1 MQITGDPWVLE
12 VVKGYK
18 LELDCKPVQHRPPP
32 PLIMSKKDTAL
43 TQTEIEKMVTKRA
56 IVPVAPC
63 DGQFLSQ
70 LFLIPKKD
78 GSSRPVVNLKAL
90 NKFITRKKF
99 KMEGAHFLR
108 DLLRPGDWMASI
120 DLKDAYF
127 SVTMAQQ
134 DRKLLRFSWQ
144 GQMYEFQCLPF
155 GLSSAPRVFTK
166 LLKPVTA
173 LLRQRGL
180 RLILYL
186 DDMLLMAQSKFE
198 LKAFVKLVPQFLQL
212 LGFNINWGK
221 SVLPPTQRIQFLG
234 FTVDSVEMSMW
245 LPGQNQSGLQG
256 HAETAF
262 HHSARVISD
271 DWASDSNGSG
281 HSTSPIVLS
290 SASAAKEQDILDIS
304 LILNKGHSGTRS
316 SAGSAVVEGSSQR
329 VEWEGNTSSVPRCVH
344 GNRCLPTGMG
354 STMRRFAIWR
364 PVDRQGAIHAHKL
377 PGALGGNVR
386 GENICQ
392 TEAEPPHSPTNG
404 QHNCCGI
411 YQQNGRH
418 TLKHPIEHGVQ
429 PLAMVGITLSAE
441 HLPGIHNTTADAES
455 RTFHSS
461 AEWQLLPSVF
471 RRINT
476 LLGPCQVDLFATR
489 LNHQLPCYISWHPDH
504 FAMSTD
510 AFLGKWTCF
519 LGYAFPPFALV
530 VPPKSEERE
539 KLTIGSSPIMAITS
553 LVPSPSRVL
562 GPKPS
567 ANTDVQQH
575 TSGSFRS
582 PTPNGDPRASP
593 VSRMEGLRK
602 NHRAAGILER
612 SSKLILSGWSKGTSI
627 LPVRLEEME
636 LLV

>member
-32 PLIMSKKDTAL
+32 PLIMSEKDTAL

-198 LKAFVKLVPQFLQL
+198 LKAFVKLVPQFMQL
-212 LGFNINWGK
+212 L
-221 SVLPPTQRIQFLG
+221 
-234 FTVDSVEMSMW
+234 
-245 LPGQNQSGLQG
+245 
-256 HAETAF
+256 
-262 HHSARVISD
+262 
-271 DWASDSNGSG
+271 
-281 HSTSPIVLS
+281 
-290 SASAAKEQDILDIS
+290 
-304 LILNKGHSGTRS
+304 
-316 SAGSAVVEGSSQR
+316 
-329 VEWEGNTSSVPRCVH
+329 
-344 GNRCLPTGMG
+344 
-354 STMRRFAIWR
+354 
-364 PVDRQGAIHAHKL
+364 
-377 PGALGGNVR
+377 
-386 GENICQ
+386 
-392 TEAEPPHSPTNG
+392 
-404 QHNCCGI
+404 
-411 YQQNGRH
+411 
-418 TLKHPIEHGVQ
+418 HGVQ
-429 PLAMVGITLSAE
+429 HQLGQICSSPYTEDSI
-441 HLPGIHNTTADAES
+441 S
-455 RTFHSS
+455 RVHGGFSGDVHVAT
-461 AEWQLLPSVF
+461 WPKSV
-471 RRINT
+471 RPA
-476 LLGPCQVDLFATR
+476 GPC
-489 LNHQLPCYISWHPDH
+489 
-504 FAMSTD
+504 
-510 AFLGKWTCF
+510 
-519 LGYAFPPFALV
+519 
-530 VPPKSEERE
+530 
-539 KLTIGSSPIMAITS
+539 
-553 LVPSPSRVL
+553 
-562 GPKPS
+562 
-567 ANTDVQQH
+567 
-575 TSGSFRS
+575 
-582 PTPNGDPRASP
+582 
-593 VSRMEGLRK
+593 
-602 NHRAAGILER
+602 
-612 SSKLILSGWSKGTSI
+612 
-627 LPVRLEEME
+627 
-636 LLV
+636 